1 MARHS
6 ADEIAQELR
15 HVVSALRRRVRAEV
29 SGGIVPYPQLLLL
42 HRLEADGPATT
53 ADLARAERITPQAA
67 GALVAKLEAGG
78 YVTRRDDAK
87 DGRRRLVTLTSSGR
101 KALAPGR
108 AQRQSFLSQSIA
120 EHLDASEQ
128 RTLVT
133 ALSLLRKVIGVD
145 LPRPPFDDPTN
156 ERRLKS

>member
-29 SGGIVPYPQLLLL
+29 TSGAPLPYPQLLLL
-42 HRLEADGPATT
+42 VRLEADGPATT

-67 GALVAKLEAGG
+67 GALVAKLEARG
-78 YVTRRDDAK
+78 YVTRRDDAN
-87 DGRRRLVTLTSSGR
+87 DGRRRLVTSTSAGR
-101 KALAPGR
+101 KALANGR

-120 EHLDASEQ
+120 DHLDASEQ

-133 ALSLLRKVIGVD
+133 ALSLLRKIIEAKG
-145 LPRPPFDDPTN
+145 N
-156 ERRLKS
+156 